1 MRAFFSIGAK
11 NSALMLV
18 LKCIFTCSKGKKT
31 QESKM
36 FSGVLKFWKNWRL
49 QEAGISGDYSR
60 VHYKIICHLPCLLSL
75 KRFGT
80 DMVLTKFIKRFG
92 MKLYKVEIQNH
103 FFRRSL
109 WKLYWKMSF
118 GIPNMKT
125 CDKGEGIN
133 SII

>member
-109 WKLYWKMSF
+109 
-118 GIPNMKT
+118 
-125 CDKGEGIN
+125 
-133 SII
+133 